1 MNKKR
6 PTEEESVVKIVIKQS
21 IKSAKTVDAALK
33 DACAE
38 LGVSLSDEGVSY
50 EIIRNA
56 SKGFLGFGA
65 HLAEVKVYV
74 EAEKQ
79 EEKPAAPVKT
89 KEPEIEKPK
98 YEAPAKAVK
107 ETVKPEEVEVK
118 ETVKTVEEKEIPE
131 DDGKEEIAVAYIKEI
146 LAAMGAEN
154 FSLKAVREGENL
166 NVTLEGEDLGFVIG
180 RRGETIDAIQYLTGL
195 VVNRVDG
202 DYMRV
207 TIDSGNFREKREKTL
222 ENLARRLARNAVKT
236 GRSVTL
242 EPMNPYERR
251 IIHFTVSTVEGAV
264 SSSVGE
270 EPNRRVVISSA
281 NPRKAPS
288 REGKKPYNKNRNGDK
303 PYRPKS
309 NSRYNGKKEYNKDFS
324 KKAKTNPETET
335 TTVTAVLPKD
345 AESKPLYSKIEL

>member
-1 MNKKR
+1 M
-6 PTEEESVVKIVIKQS
+6 KIVIKQS

-56 SKGFLGFGA
+56 SKGFFGIGA

-79 EEKPAAPVKT
+79 EEKPAAPVKER
-89 KEPEIEKPK
+89 EPAAVKPK
-98 YEAPAKAVK
+98 QEPVVKAVEKTEEPVVK
-107 ETVKPEEVEVK
+107 ETVKAVETK
-118 ETVKTVEEKEIPE
+118 E

-146 LAAMGAEN
+146 LTAMGAEN
-154 FSLKAVREGENL
+154 FSLKAAREGENL

-202 DYMRV
+202 DYMRI

-222 ENLARRLARNAVKT
+222 ESLARRLAKNAVKT

-281 NPRKAPS
+281 NPRKTPS
-288 REGKKPYNKNRNGDK
+288 RDGKKPYNKNRNGEK
-303 PYRPKS
+303 PYRSKY
-309 NSRYNGKKEYNKDFS
+309 NNRYNGKKEYNKDFS
-324 KKAKTNPETET
+324 KNEKVNTEVET
-335 TTVTAVLPKD
+335 TVVTDVLPKD